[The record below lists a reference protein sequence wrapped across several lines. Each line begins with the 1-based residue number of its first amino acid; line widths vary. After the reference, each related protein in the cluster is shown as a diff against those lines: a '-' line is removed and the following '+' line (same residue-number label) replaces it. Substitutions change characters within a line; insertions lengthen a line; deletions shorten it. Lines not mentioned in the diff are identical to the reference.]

1 MYRLAYQTL
10 KKNIALYAFFIVL
23 IVTVERFVDIN
34 SGLRFVLG
42 AFIALFTHRMILLD
56 ENYGIGGLIKPN
68 RPTYEK
74 PPILGFF
81 LVSGLW
87 LVVLLLLM
95 AAVFYV
101 LFIQIYPVDMENQ
114 DRLIGALIISLAPAI
129 FVYGLLLSLF
139 GTMLPAAAIGANKS
153 LSAALQRG
161 KASFWITFGRLAFGG
176 FSVSVVGT
184 ALVFGIM
191 FYLDNA
197 GLDVDSAAV
206 DIPLSILAYSINFG
220 SILLAVTALSM
231 AYQSAENQTNKG
243 LYADEI

>member
-23 IVTVERFVDIN
+23 IVTVEQFVDIN
-34 SGLRFVLG
+34 SGLQFVLG
-42 AFIALFTHRMILLD
+42 ALIAFFTHRMILLD

-68 RPTYEK
+68 KPTYEK
-74 PPILGFF
+74 PPMFGFL

-87 LVVLLLLM
+87 LLVLLLLM
-95 AAVFYV
+95 AVVFYV
-101 LFIQIYPVDMENQ
+101 LFIQIYPVDMKNQ
-114 DRLIGALIISLAPAI
+114 DRLIVALIVSLVPAI
-129 FVYGLLLSLF
+129 FVHGLLLSLF

-153 LSAALQRG
+153 LNAAIQRG

-176 FSVSVVGT
+176 FAVSVTGV
-184 ALVFGIM
+184 AFVFGIM
-191 FYLDNA
+191 FYLDDA

-220 SILLAVTALSM
+220 SVLLAVTALSM
-231 AYQSAENQTNKG
+231 AYQSAENKTN
-243 LYADEI
+243 